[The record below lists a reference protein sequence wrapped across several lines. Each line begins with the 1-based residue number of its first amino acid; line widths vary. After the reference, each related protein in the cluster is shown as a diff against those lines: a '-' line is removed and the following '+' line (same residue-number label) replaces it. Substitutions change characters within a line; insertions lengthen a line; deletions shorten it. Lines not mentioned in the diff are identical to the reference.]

1 MKLMIRQPKVKYAID
16 ALSKHSPYS
25 GIWAGCTGLKAV
37 GASAYIRLRKMPFT
51 NLQHLPSTESRL
63 NQVGRLWL
71 NEIHRIENGD
81 EIFVSICSTCH
92 YPALGKTPQKL

>member
-1 MKLMIRQPKVKYAID
+1 M
-16 ALSKHSPYS
+16 
-25 GIWAGCTGLKAV
+25 

-71 NEIHRIENGD
+71 NEIHRIEKERVRNNMATQCPSRRREGITENIIKD
-81 EIFVSICSTCH
+81 ENNENNNLQVETAS
-92 YPALGKTPQKL
+92 